1 MKKGKII
8 WKIISKVLLV
18 FIFFMLIFMLR
29 SADWFLNN
37 FNEVDF
43 SVAMYQLFSPLK
55 GTETSVLQDYVN
67 QCLYP
72 SVFLH

>member
-55 GTETSVLQDYVN
+55 GTETSVLLDYVN